1 MSDNRCATC
10 DLLVTVC
17 RCSQLDHCGEC
28 NGLIVEGFCD
38 CDDVREDEDEDEEAD
53 EDDFCS
59 DEEDEDDIDDCLGI
73 CTDKYCDI
81 CNPYVSDDVEA
92 DICDDPDCNICG

>member
-28 NGLIVEGFCD
+28 NGLIVEGFC
-38 CDDVREDEDEDEEAD
+38 DEDEEAD